1 MHSSSRI
8 LASLTLVFLVA
19 LFGCNK
25 SQSSPTS
32 DTESSSSA
40 SSGASYT
47 TVENCKATD
56 FDTSVGGTELYDTHV
71 FAYSGPYLRL
81 KLTGIGG
88 TPRIQILN
96 ADFTSTK
103 LSSAQVEEE
112 LKTRLVWEKRAT
124 GSGDMY
130 PKGVAPGTYYI
141 NLYEGAGVVWIY
153 DCSGPAT

>member
-1 MHSSSRI
+1 MHYSSR
-8 LASLTLVFLVA
+8 TLVSFSLAFLVA

-25 SQSSPTS
+25 SENSPTS
-32 DTESSSSA
+32 ETSSDSTTT
-40 SSGASYT
+40 GATYT

-71 FAYSGPYLRL
+71 FAYTGPYLRL
-81 KLTGIGG
+81 KLTSIGG

-112 LKTRLVWEKRAT
+112 LKTRLVWEKRAA
-124 GSGDMY
+124 GSGDLY
-130 PKGVAPGTYYI
+130 PKGVTPGTYYI
-141 NLYEGAGVVWIY
+141 NLYEGAGAVFIY